1 MTHLAH
7 LTAKERLH
15 MNDNQNGKQGKQK
28 RERGRPT
35 ERRYPERIDA
45 SPEKIAEMVLRMPPK
60 KKGEW
65 RYEKE

>member
-1 MTHLAH
+1 
-7 LTAKERLH
+7 
-15 MNDNQNGKQGKQK
+15 MNNKNRNQKDSPK
-28 RERGRPT
+28 RPRGRPV
-35 ERRYPERIDA
+35 EKPYPERIDV